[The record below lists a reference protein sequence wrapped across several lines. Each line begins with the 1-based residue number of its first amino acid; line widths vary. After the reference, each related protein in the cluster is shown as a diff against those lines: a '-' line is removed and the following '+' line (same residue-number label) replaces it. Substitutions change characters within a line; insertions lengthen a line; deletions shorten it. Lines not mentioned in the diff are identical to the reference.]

1 MQEIITLLKQPFLE
15 TIYML
20 SVSTLL
26 TVLIGLPLGTILV
39 ITSKDHIMPIKSV
52 NAVLSYIVNMTRS
65 FPFIILMIVIFPLTK
80 FLIGKRIGTTA
91 AIVPLVF
98 AAVPFFARLVETSLR
113 EIPWGV
119 IEASLSMGA
128 TTMQTIVKVMIP
140 EAMSSIVLA
149 ITTTVIGLIGYSA
162 MAGSIGGGG
171 LGDLAIMYG
180 YQRYQTHI
188 MISTVIV
195 LILLVQFIQSTG
207 NIIAKKLDKK
217 AR

>member
-39 ITSKDHIMPIKSV
+39 ITSKDHIMPMKSV
-52 NAVLSYIVNMTRS
+52 NSVLSYIVNMTRS

-80 FLIGKRIGTTA
+80 FLVGKRIGTTA

-128 TTMQTIVKVMIP
+128 TTMQTIVKVMLP

-149 ITTTVIGLIGYSA
+149 VTTTIIGLIGYSA

-180 YQRYQTHI
+180 YQRYQTNI

-195 LILLVQFIQSTG
+195 LIILVQFIQSAG
-207 NIIAKKLDKK
+207 NMIAKKLDKK

>member
-52 NAVLSYIVNMTRS
+52 NSVLSYIVNMTRS

-80 FLIGKRIGTTA
+80 FLVGKRIGTTA

-128 TTMQTIVKVMIP
+128 TTMQTIVKVMLP

-149 ITTTVIGLIGYSA
+149 VTTTIIGLIGYSA

-180 YQRYQTHI
+180 YQRYQTNI

-195 LILLVQFIQSTG
+195 LIILVQFIQSAG
-207 NIIAKKLDKK
+207 NMIAKKLDKK

>member
-52 NAVLSYIVNMTRS
+52 NTVLSYIVNMTRS

-80 FLIGKRIGTTA
+80 FLVGKRIGTTA

-128 TTMQTIVKVMIP
+128 TTMQTIVKVMLP

-149 ITTTVIGLIGYSA
+149 VTTTIIGLIGYSA

-180 YQRYQTHI
+180 YQRYQTNI

-195 LILLVQFIQSTG
+195 LIILVQFIQSAG
-207 NIIAKKLDKK
+207 NMIAKKLDKK